1 MGSVLV
7 SCIWEENSSLLPKSR
22 RNGMNAT
29 SNTQDSLV
37 LSYLGLRKGIG
48 IIGITLPFVLV
59 IGKMIL
65 ESPGILDSISA
76 YYYSVMRN
84 VFVGSLCAI
93 AIFLISYRYERLD
106 DIAGD
111 LAGAFAIGV
120 ALFPTAPDVGATG
133 QQMMIGL
140 LHGLFAACFF
150 LTLAFFALVLFRK
163 TDPNKNPTRRKQQRN
178 IVYLFCGIAIVVCLA
193 LIGLIVLVSFL
204 TGNPWLQ
211 PIHPVLW
218 LESLAIFAFGV
229 AWFVKGETILK
240 DE

>member
-1 MGSVLV
+1 
-7 SCIWEENSSLLPKSR
+7 
-22 RNGMNAT
+22 MNAT
-29 SNTQDSLV
+29 SNTKDLV

-48 IIGITLPFVLV
+48 IIGITLPIVLV
-59 IGKMIL
+59 IGKGML
-65 ESPGILDSISA
+65 ESPGISDSISA

-93 AIFLISYRYERLD
+93 AIFLISYRYEHLD

-133 QQMMIGL
+133 QQMMIGV

-163 TDPNKNPTRRKQQRN
+163 TDRNKNPTRRKQQRN
-178 IVYLFCGIAIVVCLA
+178 IVYLVCGIAIVVCIA

-204 TGNPWLQ
+204 SGNPWLQ
-211 PIHPVLW
+211 PLHPVFW
-218 LESLAIFAFGV
+218 LESLAIFAFGI